1 MLEGLESALETTEAV
16 GFSTAGVGS
25 SGMCFGSVL
34 DVKDFWTG
42 RCSDSVS

>member
-16 GFSTAGVGS
+16 GFSTSGVGS
-25 SGMCFGSVL
+25 SGKSFGSVL

-42 RCSDSVS
+42 CCSGSVC